1 MQKNTL
7 QAPVSGDK
15 DEQVDTYMKNL
26 LATTDIPPGTGQ
38 ASRYRSDGA
47 VQ

>member
-7 QAPVSGDK
+7 QSPVSGDK

-26 LATTDIPPGTGQ
+26 LATTDVAPGEGQ
-38 ASRYRSDGA
+38 RSQQRSDGA